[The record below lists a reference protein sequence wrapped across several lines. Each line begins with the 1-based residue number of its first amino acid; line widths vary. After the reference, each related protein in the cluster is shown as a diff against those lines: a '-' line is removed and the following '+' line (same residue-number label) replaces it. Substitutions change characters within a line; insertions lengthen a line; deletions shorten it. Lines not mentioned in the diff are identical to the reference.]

1 MRPQIL
7 CIDDDPDVLDGLE
20 LVLHGVG
27 EIHLAESGAAALDLS
42 ARLPRLAVVVCDMR
56 MPVRNG
62 AQVLEDFHRLRPDA
76 VRILLTG
83 YTDVGDAIAAIN
95 QGQIF
100 RFLTK
105 PCEPAVLQRT
115 LGEALRQHQLVCA
128 ERELLE
134 QTLKGC
140 LDAMTDALALASP
153 GVFGHAQRVRS
164 LCAEVARQSG
174 TGSHWSLEIAAM
186 LLHIGLV
193 GLPEEVLAPLLKGD
207 APEARHREQVR
218 QAFAHAMETLQ
229 RIPRMEGVRDIIRLA
244 EPMSGGNLEIPLE
257 RSEQTRAWSA
267 ILRLCRQYVRLE
279 ALGYPPA
286 AAIAKLQTDGS
297 PEPLLAALGAAV
309 GDSGAEE
316 EFREVGLAALQA
328 GMVLAKPLFTQAGQ
342 LLAPAGY
349 EIREGF
355 ARRLADLRPE
365 MRHARFQ
372 VLVRKARK
380 PTAAESSDEESSTEG

>member
-20 LVLHGVG
+20 LVLHSLG
-27 EIHLAESGAAALDLS
+27 EVHVAESGAAALDLS
-42 ARLPRLAVVVCDMR
+42 TRLPRLGVVVSDMR

-95 QGQIF
+95 HGRIF

-105 PCEPAVLQRT
+105 PCEPALMQRT
-115 LGEALRQHQLVCA
+115 IVEAVRQHQLICA

-153 GVFGHAQRVRS
+153 DVFGHAQRVRS
-164 LCAEVARQSG
+164 LCAEVARRSG
-174 TGSHWSLEIAAM
+174 VGSHWSLEIAAM

-193 GLPEEVLAPLLKGD
+193 GLPDEVLGPLLRGE
-207 APEARHREQVR
+207 APEARHREQVK
-218 QAFAHAMETLQ
+218 QAFSHAMETLQ
-229 RIPRMEGVRDIIRLA
+229 RIPRLEGVRDIIRLA
-244 EPMSGGNLEIPLE
+244 EPLSGGNLEIPLD
-257 RSEQTRAWSA
+257 RADQTRTWSA
-267 ILRLCRQYVRLE
+267 ILRACRQYVRLE
-279 ALGYPPA
+279 SMGFPPP
-286 AAIAKLQTDGS
+286 AAIAKLRSEGPSED
-297 PEPLLAALGAAV
+297 LLTALASAV
-309 GDSGAEE
+309 GSTGQAEQY
-316 EFREVGLAALQA
+316 REVGLAALEA
-328 GMVLAKPLFTQAGQ
+328 GMVLAKPLLTQNGQ

-349 EIREGF
+349 EIRSGF

-372 VLVRKARK
+372 VLVRVGPPR
-380 PTAAESSDEESSTEG
+380 AEPDGPDGNDPATD